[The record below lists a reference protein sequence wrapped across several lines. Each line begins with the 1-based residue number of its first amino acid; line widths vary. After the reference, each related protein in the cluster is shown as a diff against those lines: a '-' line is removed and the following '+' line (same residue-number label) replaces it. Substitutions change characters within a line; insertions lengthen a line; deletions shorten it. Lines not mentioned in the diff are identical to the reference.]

1 MLKKHLHSL
10 ILISLFSLHVKGQI
24 IDYSLYNKGM
34 ELKNQGDYS
43 NAILSFGKFIQQYPS
58 EYPTAY
64 FQRGKTYLLLNQFQL
79 AIQDLQQVIQLDAV
93 HKDAPYVLGKI
104 FFQQKKHLEASK
116 YLTISIQLNPNHA
129 LSYNDRGL
137 VKCQLREYD
146 DALNDFYQATQIDPT
161 FAMAH
166 NNAGAARY
174 FKQDI
179 AQPTSKDLRE
189 AKAWFTKAIQKDPS
203 LALAYRNRGAMHI
216 FTKENEKAL
225 LDFEKAHQLNPHD
238 AMIVFYLGVVYANQS
253 KNQKAFDAF
262 RQALAM
268 NPQLTFAHEEMGNLY
283 KATQQYDLAIYQYHQ
298 AQIVR
303 PSSGILYKGLLDY
316 RIALVF
322 AEQKNASKMYEFLK
336 KAKERGAFKDQQL
349 YRDFQKAKE
358 FQPFRLEKSF
368 QRFQKSLFKIKKDN
382 KFLNPDLGWFRMR
395 K

>member
-1 MLKKHLHSL
+1 MLKKNIH
-10 ILISLFSLHVKGQI
+10 ILFLLTFFSFQSKGQI
-24 IDYSLYNKGM
+24 IDYSSYNKGI
-34 ELKNQGDYS
+34 ELKTQGDYS

-64 FQRGKTYLLLNQFQL
+64 FQRGKTHLLLNQFDQ
-79 AIQDLQQVIQLDAV
+79 AILDLEQVIQLNGV
-93 HKDAPYVLGKI
+93 HKDAPYALGKV
-104 FFQQKKHLEASK
+104 FFKQQKYEEALK
-116 YLTISIQLNPNHA
+116 YLTISIQLNPTHA

-137 VKCQLREYD
+137 VKCQLREFD
-146 DALNDFYQATQIDPT
+146 GALNDFHQATQIDPT

-179 AQPTSKDLRE
+179 AKPTSKDLRE

-216 FTKENEKAL
+216 LTKENEKAL
-225 LDFEKAHQLNPHD
+225 LDLEKAHQLNPHD
-238 AMIVFYLGVVYANQS
+238 AMIVFYLGVVYAGQN
-253 KNQKAFDAF
+253 KIQKAFDSF

-283 KATQQYDLAIYQYHQ
+283 KETHQYDLAIYQYQ
-298 AQIVR
+298 KAKTVR

-322 AEQKNASKMYEFLK
+322 AEQRNAPKMYEFLK
-336 KAKERGAFKDQQL
+336 MAKEKGAFKDQQL

-358 FQPFRLEKSF
+358 FKPFRLERTF
-368 QRFQKSLFKIKKDN
+368 QRFQKSLLKIKKDN